1 MSGSYPI
8 VEVQPEW
15 RVEVEEMGSKKKF
28 WYRRPGGAT
37 AWLFKFPQDNTGQHW
52 AEKIAAEIAARLGTL
67 HAKVEL
73 AEFQGTRGSVTES
86 FARRGREL
94 VHGNQLLG
102 RIIHGYD
109 AERTLRQSAH
119 TLSNILQVMDRVFV
133 NSESARRAK
142 LHVAEYLVLD
152 ALIGNTDR
160 HHENW
165 GLLRKRVG
173 DHWRGSVAPSFDHAS
188 SLGRELL
195 DARRDRHLTENRVGD
210 YVERGRGAI
219 YWSGEERHGPGPLEL
234 VRRGTCKHPDLFQ
247 PALVKLAEL
256 DENVLRDLA
265 NRVPDDWMTPSA
277 HEFAIALL
285 CYNFEGLGELIR

>member
-1 MSGSYPI
+1 MSGPYKI
-8 VEVQPEW
+8 LEVQSDW
-15 RVEVEEMGSKKKF
+15 QIAVEEMGSKKKF
-28 WYRRPGGAT
+28 WYRDPDT
-37 AWLFKFPQDNTGQHW
+37 DWLFKFPQANTGQHW
-52 AEKIAAEIAARLGTL
+52 AEKIAAEVAARLGTL

-102 RIIHGYD
+102 RVIHGYD
-109 AERTLRQSAH
+109 PERKLRQSAH

-142 LHVAEYLVLD
+142 LHIAEYLVLD
-152 ALIGNTDR
+152 GLIGNTDR

-165 GLLRKRVG
+165 GVLRKRAG
-173 DHWRGSVAPSFDHAS
+173 NRWRGFVAPSFDHAS

-195 DARRDRHLTENRVGD
+195 DARRDRDLAQNRVGN
-210 YVERGRGAI
+210 YVEKGRGAI
-219 YWSGEERHGPGPLEL
+219 YWSGEERHGPSPLEL
-234 VRRGTCKHPDLFQ
+234 VRRGTGTHPDLFR
-247 PALVKLAEL
+247 PALVKLENL
-256 DENVLRDLA
+256 DESALRGLV

-277 HEFAIALL
+277 RGFAVALL
-285 CYNFEGLGELIR
+285 CYNFEQLGELIR